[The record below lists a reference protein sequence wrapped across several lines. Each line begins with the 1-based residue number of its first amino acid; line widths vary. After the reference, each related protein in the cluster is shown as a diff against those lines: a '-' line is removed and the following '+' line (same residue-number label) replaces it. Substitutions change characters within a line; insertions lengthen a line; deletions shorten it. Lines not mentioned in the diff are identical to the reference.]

1 MAVPCID
8 KGGYNDS
15 SSQLGTADGRGCFV
29 VHLMVLPHSTTITST
44 TSINSLF
51 MSLDPTI
58 MGSNL
63 SNSQIIIDVVDVI
76 EVECGTTLKI
86 INEFTLILK

>member
-1 MAVPCID
+1 MQ
-8 KGGYNDS
+8 YNETQEVT
-15 SSQLGTADGRGCFV
+15 SQLATADGGGWLL
-29 VHLMVLPHSTTITST
+29 VHLRVLPHSTSITST

-63 SNSQIIIDVVDVI
+63 SNSKIIDVVDVI

-86 INEFTLILK
+86 VNEFTLILK

>member
-1 MAVPCID
+1 MVAGAP
-8 KGGYNDS
+8 
-15 SSQLGTADGRGCFV
+15 R
-29 VHLMVLPHSTTITST
+29 VLPHSTSITST

-58 MGSNL
+58 MGSNI
-63 SNSQIIIDVVDVI
+63 SNSQIIDVVDVI
-76 EVECGTTLKI
+76 EVECGMTLKI